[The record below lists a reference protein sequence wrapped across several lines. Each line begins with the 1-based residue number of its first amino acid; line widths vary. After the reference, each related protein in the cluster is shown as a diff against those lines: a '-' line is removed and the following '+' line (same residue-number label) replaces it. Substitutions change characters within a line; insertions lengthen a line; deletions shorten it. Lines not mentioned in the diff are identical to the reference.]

1 MTERLHPPHVAAR
14 CAPPLLPDPDVVVAP
29 EDPATLLGFPAEFAD
44 DDEPDLEDAHPDI
57 VLVALRR
64 PDRFAGGTLV
74 LAGAAAG
81 AGLLLPWGPGPDA
94 HGLALVRQGVAGLD
108 AGLAGLL
115 SGSAWPP
122 LAVVLAGGAFAVL
135 GLLVLVPAR
144 GHRLAGVLALLVASV
159 AVAAVVVLLA
169 AAGWRVERSELG
181 MWFAVAV
188 PGLGLLGALKAMLTP
203 PRITVAPR

>member
-64 PDRFAGGTLV
+64 PDRVAAGTLA

-81 AGLLLPWGPGPDA
+81 ASLLLPWGPGPDA
-94 HGLALVRQGVAGLD
+94 HGLALVRQGVDALD
-108 AGLAGLL
+108 AGTGASTAGEALL
-115 SGSAWPP
+115 P
-122 LAVVLAGGAFAVL
+122 LAVVVAGAVLSVL
-135 GLLVLVPAR
+135 GLLVLIPAR
-144 GHRLAGVLALLVASV
+144 GHRFVGVVALLAALV
-159 AVAAVVVLLA
+159 AVAAVVLLLA

-181 MWFAVAV
+181 TWFAVAV

-203 PRITVAPR
+203 PRITVGHR